1 MASRKIPNNA
11 WLNATTPEGV
21 DEAPFSSTAEGTQ
34 TVAEAIAE
42 VLKSS
47 GIQAEVA
54 ASVASPQSTRF
65 EIVLDRKSVV

>member
-21 DEAPFSSTAEGTQ
+21 DEAPFSSTAEETQ

-42 VLKSS
+42 VLKS
-47 GIQAEVA
+47 
-54 ASVASPQSTRF
+54 
-65 EIVLDRKSVV
+65 